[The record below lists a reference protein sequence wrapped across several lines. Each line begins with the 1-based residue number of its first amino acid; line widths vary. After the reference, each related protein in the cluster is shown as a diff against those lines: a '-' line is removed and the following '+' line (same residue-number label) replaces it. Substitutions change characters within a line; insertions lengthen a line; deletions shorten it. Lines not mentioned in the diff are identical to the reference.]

1 MNQGE
6 PIANYVVMPI
16 PESVAREV
24 RETRKAPV
32 YGHPA
37 HVEVANGYGPCRLC
51 LRPMVVDQDE
61 RLLFTYDPFAGREPF
76 PLPGPI
82 FVHATECPPHES
94 GAFPDDLRFIPL
106 TLNAYASGRRLIA
119 QERLDNSHD
128 GQVERALSRLFDDP
142 SVAYVHLRNTEA
154 GCFIA
159 QAERR

>member
-1 MNQGE
+1 MDHRE
-6 PIANYVVMPI
+6 PDAGYNVLPI
-16 PESVAREV
+16 PERVAREV
-24 RETRKAPV
+24 RQTRKAPG

-37 HVEVANGYGPCRLC
+37 HTDIADGYGPCRLC
-51 LRPMVVDQDE
+51 LRPMVVGQDE
-61 RLLFTYDPFAGREPF
+61 RLLFTYDPFAGHEPF

-82 FVHATECPPHES
+82 YVHATECPPHEG

-106 TLNAYASGRRLIA
+106 TLNAYASGRRLVA
-119 QERLDNSHD
+119 QERLDNGHD
-128 GQVERALSRLFDDP
+128 RQVESALARLFEDP